1 MQNIIMPGMEGSA
14 TPVPVVDINAAS
26 ALTNSAREAMRLDCI
41 RRGLE
46 RAKEKG
52 VINQDGSD
60 AIVRQLRATADLNFG
75 ANANQN
81 WLTTALVAAT
91 RNNIVNSVQVPVN
104 QMVIIYG
111 ISTPEASP
119 SLSEFR
125 FQRGTAG
132 AGGLFAIVNMQ
143 AIYDKL
149 EHEAYMSKAVLYDP
163 QDIVFIDAMPTKA
176 NAAGEVYV
184 LHGYVIES
192 LGISYSAL
200 PR

>member
-1 MQNIIMPGMEGSA
+1 MPGGANTDDGMPI
-14 TPVPVVDINAAS
+14 PVIDINPAS
-26 ALTNSAREAMRLDCI
+26 ALTNTAREAMRLDCI
-41 RRGLE
+41 RRGLQ

-52 VINQDGSD
+52 VINQDGTD
-60 AIVRQLRATADLNFG
+60 AIVRQIRATADLNFG
-75 ANANQN
+75 ANGNQD

-91 RNNIVNSVQVPVN
+91 RNAVVNSYQVPVN
-104 QMVIIYG
+104 QMIIIYG

-119 SLSEFR
+119 SLSEWR

-132 AGGLFAIVNMQ
+132 QGGLFAIVNME

-149 EHEAYMSKAVLYDP
+149 EHEVYMSKAILYDP
-163 QDIVFIDAMPTKA
+163 QDIVYIDAMPFKA
-176 NAAGEVYV
+176 NANGERHI

>member
-1 MQNIIMPGMEGSA
+1 MPGSTDNGEPI
-14 TPVPVVDINAAS
+14 PVIDINPAS
-26 ALTNSAREAMRLDCI
+26 ALTNTAREAMRLDCI
-41 RRGLE
+41 RRGLQ

-52 VINQDGSD
+52 VINSDGTD

-75 ANANQN
+75 ANANQD
-81 WLTTALVAAT
+81 WLTTALVANT
-91 RNNIVNSVQVPVN
+91 RNSIVNSYQVPVN
-104 QMVIIYG
+104 QMIIIYG

-132 AGGLFAIVNMQ
+132 AGGLFAIVNLE

-149 EHEAYMSKAVLYDP
+149 EHEAYLSKAILYDP
-163 QDIVFIDAMPTKA
+163 QDIVFIDAMPFKA
-176 NAAGEVYV
+176 NAAGERFI
-184 LHGYVIES
+184 LHGYVIEG